1 MMESC
6 NHSEEDCCLKTAE
19 IPWEAEAPENKAERV
34 VEEMYAKVEAMFA
47 QEAGGSTDSN
57 VPKSNFEVASGNSL
71 NQSVPSTCSTRSHE
85 EAQPAA
91 SKPQATPSRRT
102 SNTSGTRR
110 PATATSSRVRR
121 SIVPTTHSCPVGGHL
136 EQLERKRAEC
146 EGHGLYEEAELAKV
160 QISELKV
167 QEEGRRC
174 EELHSQQMAT
184 RLGVDEAHMNEL
196 HEFHDVWDRKVAEYE
211 DHARKLQAM
220 LAERHLR
227 EHEAYLDKLEREVEP
242 RAPRWSRHLLNLR
255 RVQETLAKQK
265 RYSEAAVKKGL
276 ADDMEASEQVLW
288 KDKRDMKIQSL
299 SDQFLT
305 KQELEAKGLEK
316 RIHSGREEQK
326 HSRASE
332 LERLLLRYHNVK
344 TQLQSQQRIVSQ
356 RVEKH
361 PLLNSFMNG
370 SPSNAAMR
378 GA

>member
-1 MMESC
+1 MESF
-6 NHSEEDCCLKTAE
+6 NHSEDCCLKAE
-19 IPWEAEAPENKAERV
+19 RFPEGAEAPEDRADRV
-34 VEEMYAKVEAMFA
+34 VEEMYAK
-47 QEAGGSTDSN
+47 
-57 VPKSNFEVASGNSL
+57 VASGNSL

-102 SNTSGTRR
+102 SNTSGSRR
-110 PATATSSRVRR
+110 PATAASSRVRR

-136 EQLERKRAEC
+136 EQLERRRAEC

-174 EELHSQQMAT
+174 EELHSQQLAT

-288 KDKRDMKIQSL
+288 KEKRDMKIQSL